1 MPFNVKWMKPFT
13 FATLLIFDFSLVS
26 AQSLES
32 IVNVKHHGATGGG
45 EKLDTEPVQKA
56 IDACHDNG
64 GGTVYF
70 PNGIYRVGTIVLKS
84 NVTLHLEAGA
94 KILGSTDLR
103 DYRPLKLRPEEEAK
117 IEGQTKKEDFG
128 ALHLIYAQKA
138 KNIGITGRGVID
150 GSGRAFWDKDFKP
163 LDRPNQ
169 MIEFEACEEVNVSG
183 VTLQNSPFWTLHIL
197 SCNRVRIDGISIINP
212 RQGPNTDGIDV
223 NSSSNVFI
231 ANVYVET
238 GDDAL
243 CFKSRFAD
251 EPVQNVT
258 VTNCVLISD
267 DSAIKFG
274 TRSSGDM
281 RNITVSNCVI
291 RNSTNGIAFFMKDGG
306 HFYDIQFSNLS
317 IESAK
322 FEERNRMTYPIF
334 MDIEKRIATS
344 KIGRIS
350 GISFNDL
357 TIRTGGHCLIGGM
370 REQPI
375 ENLTFENIRM
385 LLPECDE
392 IAAKSKPRGVSS
404 LAAPAPGTDFAGV
417 PSHWTFAHV
426 QGLTLRNFQISVE
439 QPRPDRHRH
448 AIWGTHLKDV
458 IMNVFKGGPSISGSE
473 LAAIRM
479 ERSQNVM
486 ISNSL
491 AAPGTGVFLQ
501 LAGAET
507 GKVNVLQC
515 DLSAARQPF
524 DISKDVEPH
533 HFYEN
538 ANRLK

>member
-1 MPFNVKWMKPFT
+1 
-13 FATLLIFDFSLVS
+13 LLIFDLSFVS
-26 AQSLES
+26 AQSFDVAV
-32 IVNVKHHGATGGG
+32 VNVKHHGATGSG
-45 EKLDTEPVQKA
+45 EKLDTEAVQKA

-169 MIEFEACEEVNVSG
+169 MIEFEACEAVTVSG
-183 VTLQNSPFWTLHIL
+183 VTLQNAPFWTLHLL
-197 SCNRVRIDGISIINP
+197 SCSHVRIDGISIINP

-231 ANVYVET
+231 SNVYVET

-317 IESAK
+317 IESAS

-350 GISFNDL
+350 RISFNGL

-375 ENLTFENIRM
+375 ENLVFENIRM
-385 LLPECDE
+385 FLPECDE
-392 IAAKSKPRGVSS
+392 IAAKSKPRGVSN
-404 LAAPAPGTDFAGV
+404 LAASPPGTDFAGV

-448 AIWGTHLKDV
+448 AIWGTHLDDV
-458 IMNVFKGGPSISGSE
+458 TIDGFNGGPSAAGSE
-473 LAAIRM
+473 LPAIRL
-479 ERSQNVM
+479 EQTKNVA
-486 ISNSL
+486 IFSSR
-491 AAPGTGVFLQ
+491 ATPGTGVFLHV
-501 LAGAET
+501 AGADASR
-507 GKVNVLQC
+507 VSVLGC
-515 DLSAARQPF
+515 DLSAAREPF
-524 DISKDVEPH
+524 KIPH
-533 HFYEN
+533 EMNGSIFYESN
-538 ANRLK
+538 NRLK